1 MVKGVHIFTVYSLF
15 IAHVPLT
22 YSNLLRLPS
31 EIRDP
36 DAFRYVDL
44 LIKIT
49 FVLCNLFARL
59 LLPAKLAKI

>member
-22 YSNLLRLPS
+22 YSNLLRLPN

-49 FVLCNLFARL
+49 FRFVQSIHTSFVAG
-59 LLPAKLAKI
+59 KVG